1 MHKVLTLKNGLKIV
15 IEKIDGVNS
24 VSVGVMVKNGS
35 RNEPKNLN
43 GISHFIEHMFFKGTE
58 RRTFNQI
65 TGAIENIGGQIN
77 IRKSHRYSIRCIV
90 RYNITF

>member
-35 RNEPKNLN
+35 RNEPKK
-43 GISHFIEHMFFKGTE
+43 FEWD
-58 RRTFNQI
+58 
-65 TGAIENIGGQIN
+65 
-77 IRKSHRYSIRCIV
+77 
-90 RYNITF
+90 ITFYRAYVF